1 MRLDFP
7 STNSPDKTVGT
18 PGSMVQRWIIVW
30 ILCSLTVIALGCGR
44 GRALKKLFQGQPH
57 CDQLVRAACAR
68 LEEQSDGPERCEQL
82 KLLAESVDD
91 DQCKENLR
99 ILKESGKL
107 QSQ

>member
-7 STNSPDKTVGT
+7 PMKSQDEARGAPRT
-18 PGSMVQRWIIVW
+18 MVLRWLVVW
-30 ILCSLTVIALGCGR
+30 ILCGLTVLALGCGR
-44 GRALKKLFQGQPH
+44 EH
-57 CDQLVRAACAR
+57 CDQLVRAACTH
-68 LEEQSDGPERCEQL
+68 LEEQSDGPERCAQL
-82 KLLAESVDD
+82 KKLAESVDD